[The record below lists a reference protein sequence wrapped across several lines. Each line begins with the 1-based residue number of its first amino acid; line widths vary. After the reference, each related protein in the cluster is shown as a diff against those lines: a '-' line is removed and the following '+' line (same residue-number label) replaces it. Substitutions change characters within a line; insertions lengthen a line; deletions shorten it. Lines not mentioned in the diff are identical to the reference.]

1 MSTRQNAAA
10 DAAISPVA
18 VPQWPGLRHVD
29 VIERSL
35 RRLGGARREALLD
48 AVAQALDHYLAG
60 TTQRIG
66 TACIDLDEE
75 LDEVLRRLGPTRLSG
90 AATDGAAS

>member
-29 VIERSL
+29 LIERNL

-48 AVAQALDHYLAG
+48 AVAQALDRYLTG

-66 TACIDLDEE
+66 NACLDLDAE
-75 LDEVLRRLGPTRLSG
+75 LDEVLRRLGPART
-90 AATDGAAS
+90 ATIDGAGA

>member
-1 MSTRQNAAA
+1 MSTRHNAA
-10 DAAISPVA
+10 DAAIAPVA
-18 VPQWPGLRHVD
+18 IPQWPGPRHVD

-48 AVAQALDHYLAG
+48 ALAQTLDRYLAG
-60 TTQRIG
+60 TTLRIG

-75 LDEVLRRLGPTRLSG
+75 LDEVLRRLGPTG
-90 AATDGAAS
+90 PVEACDGVNA

>member
-1 MSTRQNAAA
+1 MSKRQNAAA

-18 VPQWPGLRHVD
+18 VPLWPGLRHVD

-48 AVAQALDHYLAG
+48 AVAQTLDRYLAG

-75 LDEVLRRLGPTRLSG
+75 LDEVLRRLGPTRA
-90 AATDGAAS
+90 AATAEGAIA

>member
-48 AVAQALDHYLAG
+48 AVAQTLDRYLAA
-60 TTQRIG
+60 TTRRMG
-66 TACIDLDEE
+66 AGCVDLDEE
-75 LDEVLRRLGPTRLSG
+75 LDEVLRRLGPTR
-90 AATDGAAS
+90 AAAPVDGAVA

>member
-1 MSTRQNAAA
+1 MSTTQNAAA

-35 RRLGGARREALLD
+35 RRLGGVRREALLD
-48 AVAQALDHYLAG
+48 AVAQTLDRYLAG

-75 LDEVLRRLGPTRLSG
+75 LDEVLRRLGPARAAGVVDGVG
-90 AATDGAAS
+90 A

>member
-35 RRLGGARREALLD
+35 RRLGGAKREALLD
-48 AVAQALDHYLAG
+48 AVAQALDRYLAG

-66 TACIDLDEE
+66 TSCIDLDEE
-75 LDEVLRRLGPTRLSG
+75 LDEVLRRLGPTRTAG
-90 AATDGAAS
+90 AIDGATA